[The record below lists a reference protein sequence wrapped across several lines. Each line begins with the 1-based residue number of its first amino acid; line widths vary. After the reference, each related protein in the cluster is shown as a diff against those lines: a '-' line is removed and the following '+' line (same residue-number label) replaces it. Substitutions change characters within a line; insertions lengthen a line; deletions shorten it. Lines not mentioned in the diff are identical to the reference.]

1 MEIQPTSIY
10 VHIPFCQRKCL
21 YCDFTSFAGREDLF
35 DRYIGALKTEI
46 RRNAERYPE
55 ARISTV
61 YFGGGTPTVLS
72 AKQLGGILEEIRT
85 AFQVDED
92 AEISTEANPGSPLF
106 RLPLCEGLSALCSF
120 GFNRMS
126 LGIQSFDA
134 SELRL
139 LGRIHSAE
147 EAVEGYHIARSAG
160 FDNVSVDLMYGIS
173 RQTSESW
180 RQTLRE
186 AVLLQPDHVSLYSLT
201 VEAGTPFFDMD
212 RRGELSLPG
221 DDIEAEMYAEA
232 IETLADAGF
241 EHYEISN
248 FCRPGRACRHNETY
262 WRNEPYFGVGAG
274 ATSYLSGLRATNVGD
289 AGGYVSRM
297 ESDESA
303 VEFSERLDEAGEI
316 GETSFLG
323 LRMLRGIELASFERR
338 YGKPFNQI
346 FSRQVKDLTTR
357 GLIEFTDGFV
367 RLSKAGLMFADDVFV
382 ELIT

>member
-1 MEIQPTSIY
+1 
-10 VHIPFCQRKCL
+10 
-21 YCDFTSFAGREDLF
+21 
-35 DRYIGALKTEI
+35 
-46 RRNAERYPE
+46 
-55 ARISTV
+55 
-61 YFGGGTPTVLS
+61 
-72 AKQLGGILEEIRT
+72 
-85 AFQVDED
+85 
-92 AEISTEANPGSPLF
+92 
-106 RLPLCEGLSALCSF
+106 
-120 GFNRMS
+120 MS